1 MTITGKHNYTGT
13 ASETFTI
20 SAMDISKCV
29 VSPIASV
36 VYDGTAHSPKVTVK
50 NGEIVL
56 TEGSDYD
63 VTYSDN
69 VSVTTDSRKAK
80 ATITGRGN
88 YTGQCVAEFEITKAD
103 FADAVITG
111 IPESVE
117 YTGESIVLTG
127 YELTLGDTKL
137 VENQDYVVEYT
148 DNKEIGTA
156 TVRFIGAGN
165 YSGEKTAAFKITK
178 ADIANCEISRSRD
191 RHGQVRP

>member
-1 MTITGKHNYTGT
+1 MSPSVHLLLALISLLFDLAIT
-13 ASETFTI
+13 
-20 SAMDISKCV
+20 
-29 VSPIASV
+29 
-36 VYDGTAHSPKVTVK
+36 
-50 NGEIVL
+50 
-56 TEGSDYD
+56 
-63 VTYSDN
+63 
-69 VSVTTDSRKAK
+69 
-80 ATITGRGN
+80 
-88 YTGQCVAEFEITKAD
+88 EFEITKAD

-165 YSGEKTAAFKITK
+165 YSGEKTAAFKIKQTAK
-178 ADIANCEISRSRD
+178 SARSRD